1 VYNRRV
7 GRWKLFGDVAQ
18 ENSFSAAALRSM
30 LQRERGEGGGGR
42 AWLRLEGWY
51 RLSYMVL

>member
-1 VYNRRV
+1 MYNRRV

-30 LQRERGEGGGGR
+30 LQREIERER
-42 AWLRLEGWY
+42 ERVCVREREGWAEA
-51 RLSYMVL
+51 